1 MLGLLATRDMGEGDK
16 IGTLNA
22 VGYGN
27 QEIARLLGKDAN
39 TVNVTLSQRRKR
51 TNTGGGRKKR
61 E

>member
-1 MLGLLATRDMGEGDK
+1 MGEGDK